1 VPRLRQFVLQLDR
14 PEQLFE
20 ADPISPMS
28 ARYTEYTAQPA
39 MDTIRDL
46 LLMRMPPRDTA
57 VQIDVMLPA
66 DRVTPGLDEELT
78 TAVRRWVH
86 VQNTMDVESTEAG
99 GAVGWRLFAIGVV
112 AFFALQIT
120 SIWVRQKAND
130 YDGYLVDSLGE
141 GLSVASWVMLWFPL
155 QIATMEVWRATLR
168 RRRMGVIERVT
179 VRVLPAK
186 PAPESS

>member
-1 VPRLRQFVLQLDR
+1 MPRLRQFVLRLDR

-20 ADPISPMS
+20 ADPVSPTS
-28 ARYTEYTAQPA
+28 PRYTEYTAQPA

-46 LLMRMPPRDTA
+46 LLMRMPPRDMA
-57 VQIDVMLPA
+57 VQIDVVLPR
-66 DRVTPGLDEELT
+66 DRITPGLDEELT
-78 TAVRRWVH
+78 AAVRRWVR

-99 GAVGWRLFAIGVV
+99 GAVGWRLFLIGIV
-112 AFFALQIT
+112 AFFALQMT
-120 SIWVRQKAND
+120 SIWVRQKATE

-155 QIATMEVWRATLR
+155 QIATMEVWRAILR

-179 VRVLPAK
+179 VRVLPDE
-186 PAPESS
+186 PGP